1 MTLREMSYQYQKSA
15 ERLSRRLKNLRDA
28 ERRTQ
33 DPVLKERLRRRIKE
47 LTPLL
52 QEARELTRLT
62 RHYYDRR
69 YRRDDKY
76 TL

>member
-15 ERLSRRLKNLRDA
+15 EQLSRRLKRLRA
-28 ERRTQ
+28 AARRTQ
-33 DPVLKERLRRRIKE
+33 DPVLRERLQRRIKE

-69 YRRDDKY
+69 YRRNDKY

>member
-15 ERLSRRLKNLRDA
+15 ERLSRRLKTLRA
-28 ERRTQ
+28 AARQTK
-33 DPVLKERLRRRIKE
+33 DPVRKERLQRRIKE

-52 QEARELTRLT
+52 KEARELARLT

-69 YRRDDKY
+69 YRRNDKY